1 MATYKTESF
10 ASPFKRSGATVLRK
24 FRLNL
29 LSTEKRVNIKTSSLF
44 GLSRNT
50 ILTMRFGSFPFIHL
64 QFSND
69 LLCRNTYKYSSDT
82 RFLKG
87 IPRMWNNMFVL
98 RSLNKTRRKVSMKRL
113 KVPKFSV
120 SELVPIISDN
130 STHKYLRPTSLFLK
144 VFSSRKLIRFPENKL
159 EGEKNPDSQLRS
171 A

>member
-10 ASPFKRSGATVLRK
+10 ASPVKRSGATVLRK

-29 LSTEKRVNIKTSSLF
+29 LSTEKRVKWGPRHCLVWVMIPFSQWGLKVFLLF
-44 GLSRNT
+44 TYTLPIIYS
-50 ILTMRFGSFPFIHL
+50 
-64 QFSND
+64 
-69 LLCRNTYKYSSDT
+69 NTYKYSSDT

-87 IPRMWNNMFVL
+87 IPRMSNNMLVL
-98 RSLNKTRRKVSMKRL
+98 RSLNKTRRKVSMKR
-113 KVPKFSV
+113 FSV

-144 VFSSRKLIRFPENKL
+144 AFSSRKLIRFPENKL
-159 EGEKNPDSQLRS
+159 EGEKNHDSQLRS